1 MKSVK
6 YQCQYMIMKKI
17 LHFETL
23 TNDKFGCT
31 CCHSMNYSFND
42 FQFKPSPWLQKTPHE
57 IPMFGNS
64 PRIST
69 KAKAQNKQKCIWYR
83 RCFKI
88 LKLGKQYQIANL
100 WIIQMIN
107 ITASIKI
114 SYLLT
119 EMKKIMICKKN
130 WLKP

>member
-1 MKSVK
+1 M
-6 YQCQYMIMKKI
+6 
-17 LHFETL
+17 
-23 TNDKFGCT
+23 TNLAEHAAIQWIV
-31 CCHSMNYSFND
+31 HSMIFNSNSLHD
-42 FQFKPSPWLQKTPHE
+42 LKKTPHE

-64 PRIST
+64 PGIST